1 MRNPLR
7 LSLNEHRHGLS
18 RLQRRDPHIQAM
30 RHPCIRRL
38 SPGRHPLVQTRS
50 PLPRRSLLTQ
60 AMPHRPTRRRVIQ
73 TQPPLTR
80 ERRHRRLLIQTML
93 LHNTRRRRKQLRLT
107 QATRLQISTRLLH
120 HIPRLSLRK
129 SPSVRES
136 REVRTNWGTAARRR
150 DGVGPMVRPLFYG
163 MAKNPRVTE
172 NESAAGGR
180 GVVDVGCSLFARSL
194 GRRYAHGK
202 SAVAQQYHDTRKVV
216 FSMIVLVYGTIRRVK
231 STSSARKIRIRR
243 LALVLASIIGTWAFL
258 GFLATIPVT
267 GNHPYWRT
275 FRARP
280 EDFGLQAENVSF
292 SSQEGILLKG
302 WYIRPRG
309 ASHGTVIVAH
319 GINGNRSDML
329 SRAAILVH
337 HNYGALLIDLRD
349 HGESG
354 GHFTGPGYVESRDI
368 LGALKFLRSQG
379 QVGPVDAM
387 GHSYG
392 AVAALYAAADS
403 PDLAA
408 VVADGA
414 FISFGDMV
422 SRATIL
428 LSQDPERS
436 FWERFGLRL
445 AGFRGVEWA
454 VKPIYY
460 LRTGIWLTRGET
472 NTLAPKDS

>member
-1 MRNPLR
+1 
-7 LSLNEHRHGLS
+7 
-18 RLQRRDPHIQAM
+18 
-30 RHPCIRRL
+30 
-38 SPGRHPLVQTRS
+38 
-50 PLPRRSLLTQ
+50 
-60 AMPHRPTRRRVIQ
+60 
-73 TQPPLTR
+73 
-80 ERRHRRLLIQTML
+80 
-93 LHNTRRRRKQLRLT
+93 
-107 QATRLQISTRLLH
+107 
-120 HIPRLSLRK
+120 
-129 SPSVRES
+129 
-136 REVRTNWGTAARRR
+136 
-150 DGVGPMVRPLFYG
+150 
-163 MAKNPRVTE
+163 
-172 NESAAGGR
+172 
-180 GVVDVGCSLFARSL
+180 
-194 GRRYAHGK
+194 
-202 SAVAQQYHDTRKVV
+202 
-216 FSMIVLVYGTIRRVK
+216 VK

-292 SSQEGILLKG
+292 SSQEGIRLKG
-302 WYIRPRG
+302 WYIRPHG

-329 SRAAILVH
+329 SRAAILVR

-368 LGALKFLRSQG
+368 LGALKFLRSRG
-379 QVGPVDAM
+379 QVGPVAAM

-414 FISFGDMV
+414 FISFRDMV

-428 LSQDPERS
+428 LSRDPERS

-460 LRTGIWLTRGET
+460 LRTGIWLSRGET
-472 NTLAPKDS
+472 NTLAPISQLGTRPILFISGEKDEICPAQNARVMFDMARSPQKRLLVIPNADHDTTFQTAPHLYESVVIQFLEEALTERKKDVETGHLFRSGCDLDPPIRSRTANCQPKQAGFRSHGSHSVDASRSQKPEAPVSDLTGALAKDS